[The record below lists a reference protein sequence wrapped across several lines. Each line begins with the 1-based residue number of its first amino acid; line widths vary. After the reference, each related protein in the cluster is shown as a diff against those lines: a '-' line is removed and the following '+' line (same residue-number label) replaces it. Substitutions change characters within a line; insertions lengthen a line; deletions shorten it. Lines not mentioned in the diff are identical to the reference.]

1 MQAPILCKEFVRA
14 ATAKGEGRET
24 MTTQGRQDALY
35 DEAASTYAAALERLA
50 RSYEADSEKRRD
62 LLQEIHLALWR
73 SFAGFE
79 GQCSL
84 RTWIYRVAHNVAASH
99 VIRHRRQRASA
110 FVTIEEAAE
119 EIPALDVDHGA
130 VIDRQR
136 ALDQLDSLIHRLEPI
151 ERQVI
156 LLYLEGFDGASIG
169 EITGISAS
177 NAATRVHRIKKVL
190 AVRFRKGETDVR

>member
-1 MQAPILCKEFVRA
+1 
-14 ATAKGEGRET
+14 
-24 MTTQGRQDALY
+24 MTTQGRQDELY
-35 DEAASTYAAALERLA
+35 EEAASAYAAAIERLA

-99 VIRHRRQRASA
+99 VIRHRRQRARA

-119 EIPALDVDHGA
+119 EIPVLDVDHGA
-130 VIDRQR
+130 AIDRRR
-136 ALDQLDSLIHRLEPI
+136 ALDQLDALIHRLEPI

-177 NAATRVHRIKKVL
+177 NAATRIHRIKNVL
-190 AVRFRKGETDVR
+190 AARFRKGESDAR